1 MNFRI
6 DLNLIEYR
14 QVSQSAEKFT
24 GQDGLK
30 VDYLLCAIVKVY
42 AQRIRSFD
50 PERLDSVDWVIHSR
64 RTLLVR
70 WLIQRFDWPR
80 RLTFLEPPP
89 IVEQLSLM

>member
-1 MNFRI
+1 
-6 DLNLIEYR
+6 
-14 QVSQSAEKFT
+14 
-24 GQDGLK
+24 
-30 VDYLLCAIVKVY
+30 LLCAIVKVY

>member
-1 MNFRI
+1 
-6 DLNLIEYR
+6 
-14 QVSQSAEKFT
+14 
-24 GQDGLK
+24 
-30 VDYLLCAIVKVY
+30 LLCAIVKVY

-70 WLIQRFDWPR
+70 WLIQRFDWHW